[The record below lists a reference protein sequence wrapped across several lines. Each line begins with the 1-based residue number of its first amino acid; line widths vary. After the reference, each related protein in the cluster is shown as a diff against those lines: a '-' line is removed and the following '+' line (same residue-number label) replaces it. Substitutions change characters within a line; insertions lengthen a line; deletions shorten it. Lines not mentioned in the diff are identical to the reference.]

1 MRKLLPKFFLI
12 YLVVFG
18 TWFMVEREPVHAC
31 SCATTPNIEDQLNR
45 KTAIFTGK
53 VVSITEPA
61 KRNLV
66 STADAVK
73 VQFEVK
79 TVWKGEVS
87 SQTTVYTTRSSA
99 SCGYENFDV
108 NEEFIVFAY
117 GEPDHLE
124 TGLCEGNKTLAAAQE
139 DLKVLG
145 EGYEPAKIT
154 LPQKDPSDTSSDNK
168 GTDSSFIIII
178 IALAAFLTLLILL
191 AVSLKRRGK
200 KL

>member
-1 MRKLLPKFFLI
+1 MWKIMTKLFLI

-18 TWFMVEREPVHAC
+18 TWFMVEHETVHAC
-31 SCATTPNIEDQLNR
+31 SCAETPNIEDQLNR

-53 VVSITEPA
+53 VVSLTEPA
-61 KRNLV
+61 KGKLV
-66 STADAVK
+66 STADPVK

-87 SQTTVYTTRSSA
+87 SQTTVYTAMSSV
-99 SCGYENFDV
+99 SCGYENFKV

-117 GEPDHLE
+117 GDPDHLE

-145 EGYEPAKIT
+145 AGYEPAKMT
-154 LPQKDPSDTSSDNK
+154 LPQKDPSDTSTGNK
-168 GTDSSFIIII
+168 GTDSSAFIIIT
-178 IALAAFLTLLILL
+178 ALAGFLTLLTLL
-191 AVSLKRRGK
+191 AVSLKRRGRK
-200 KL
+200 